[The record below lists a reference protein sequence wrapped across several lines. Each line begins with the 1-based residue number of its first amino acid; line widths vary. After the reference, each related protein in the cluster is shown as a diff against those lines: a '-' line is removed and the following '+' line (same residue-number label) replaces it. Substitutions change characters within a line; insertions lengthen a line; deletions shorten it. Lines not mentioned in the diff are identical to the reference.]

1 MVDNIQPFTQ
11 DEFEKEIKDFQ
22 EITANVAKGFLEE
35 DEANWYLLVVHCPF
49 CRKYY
54 RTQSKP

>member
-11 DEFEKEIKDFQ
+11 DEFEKEIKEFQ

-35 DEANWYLLVVHCPF
+35 DEA
-49 CRKYY
+49 
-54 RTQSKP
+54 